1 MLNTMQFIRKEN
13 FVCMIFRWQV
23 LEDKISALPW
33 LEDKKQQ
40 LTEEEEEKNKTL
52 GMFGQPPIKPYVSG
66 EKINYE

>member
-1 MLNTMQFIRKEN
+1 MLNKMQYISKEN
-13 FVCMIFRWQV
+13 FVCMILHWQV

-40 LTEEEEEKNKTL
+40 MTEEEEEENKTL
-52 GMFGQPPIKPYVSG
+52 GTFGQPPIKPYVSG

>member
-40 LTEEEEEKNKTL
+40 MTEEEEEENKTL
-52 GMFGQPPIKPYVSG
+52 GTFGQPPIKPYVSG